1 MTDKPRLHNFD
12 HQVEQLMQL
21 AIAEDEGVKALKAR
35 IKLLTETLQRA
46 SDHLDYCG
54 YGDNW
59 ERQCSG
65 TLEADIAEVLS

>member
-35 IKLLTETLQRA
+35 VTLLTETLQRA
-46 SDHLDYCG
+46 SDWLDHCG
-54 YGDNW
+54 YKDNW
-59 ERQCSG
+59 DRECPND
-65 TLEADIAEVLS
+65 LEATIAKVLS